1 MVYHFARQGAVITA
15 VAIFFFDGQLS
26 VAFPGNAYTIMKTF
40 NTKRLASFKK
50 TLPIAGDHFVK
61 GEQIALAVDFNQ
73 ITLEALTAFMEGDD
87 QRVMA
92 LF

>member
-1 MVYHFARQGAVITA
+1 
-15 VAIFFFDGQLS
+15 
-26 VAFPGNAYTIMKTF
+26 MKPF

-50 TLPIAGDHFVK
+50 ALSIAGDHFVK
-61 GEQIALAVDFNQ
+61 GEHIALAVYFNQ
-73 ITLEALTAFMEGDD
+73 IALEALTAFMEGDD